1 MFYVSYH
8 HLLAAALAMAGS
20 ARVMASTLTKQ
31 ACLLTRHEC
40 KHTHG
45 LKQGWPTFGPS
56 SSE

>member
-1 MFYVSYH
+1 MFYVSY
-8 HLLAAALAMAGS
+8 HLLAAALAMADS

-45 LKQGWPTFGPS
+45 LRQGWPTFGPS